1 MVLVLYFCVRT
12 VEPRNLYHLR
22 TSHSGQNCE
31 FVLNDIKSCVQ
42 SNAVQEF
49 PGLGN
54 ADPIPEVVP
63 LSRWLVSG
71 ML

>member
-1 MVLVLYFCVRT
+1 MASEWNVV
-12 VEPRNLYHLR
+12 N
-22 TSHSGQNCE
+22 
-31 FVLNDIKSCVQ
+31 VQ

-49 PGLGN
+49 MGVDNSG
-54 ADPIPEVVP
+54 PIPEMVP